1 MKIAYEYVKIPNN
14 DFVLLCSLLDE
25 YLNDIVGGEIQR
37 SQYLQY
43 NLTDNIH
50 DIVIAYEIKEGEKI
64 PVGCGSF
71 KRYIPEEGEGNLK
84 ETAEIKRMFIK
95 MCIRDRFH
103 TICEAARGGETDEYP
118 VSISELSGN

>member
-25 YLNDIVGGEIQR
+25 HLNDIVGGEIQR

-64 PVGCGSF
+64 PVQVV
-71 KRYIPEEGEGNLK
+71 RLHP
-84 ETAEIKRMFIK
+84 
-95 MCIRDRFH
+95 
-103 TICEAARGGETDEYP
+103 
-118 VSISELSGN
+118 